1 MARGRRNSK
10 EACTAAAAVLIRH
23 GGGTARR
30 WHRAWTRRSNRR
42 MGRHVAQ
49 GRGEKTR
56 FESTITTPDE
66 VTGTFCG
73 VRIGDGSVL
82 FYDFDKVKS
91 KVKVGSVELKRGKHT
106 HWVRATDKGV
116 DLGYRRKNKK
126 RHRMALEQGAMQC
139 IGRITP
145 AMAPLDAHDEQDDS
159 TGMVGTWSAYDK
171 RGKATEVRITEHS
184 GKGASGTVCF
194 VRKDDAVAFFDFGPE
209 GRIEAD
215 SEGERVTVERKP
227 FKAKMTHVMEMTD
240 DGHLRYSE
248 KVGTKPPRLT
258 LELSRGAGRGRMH
271 PKDSSAADVR

>member
-10 EACTAAAAVLIRH
+10 EACTAAAAVLIAMAAGQPAAGTEPGLADRI
-23 GGGTARR
+23 GEWGGTWPKVEARNEIR
-30 WHRAWTRRSNRR
+30 
-42 MGRHVAQ
+42 
-49 GRGEKTR
+49 
-56 FESTITTPDE
+56 IDDTTPDE

-227 FKAKMTHVMEMTD
+227 FKAKMTHVMEVTD

-258 LELSRGAGRGRMH
+258 LELSRGAAEDGCIRRIRA
-271 PKDSSAADVR
+271 PQT